1 MLNKCKYIYSTIVS
15 DMSSSGIYI
24 NDIIKNNSKI
34 LEYGAGSGE
43 VSYHFATEFPK
54 AKVLGVDVH
63 NSFEGVYVRA
73 QVAYGDHSPPS
84 NLSFSNIGPDSEKKY
99 IISMVDP
106 LQVDSD
112 AIGLDE
118 YTFCY
123 SWCVFEHID
132 IRTLDDAVKSIFN
145 SLKSGGILYI
155 KINPLYYSVRGS
167 HLHSIVE
174 EPWAHLIYDTHTLRQ
189 KAFKKVRVTGVKAT
203 EAMWHQFETL
213 NRITGSDLVDA
224 LKKGGFNILHEDRK
238 YEGRAPKH
246 LLNTYNE
253 EALRNKEITLICSK
267 K

>member
-1 MLNKCKYIYSTIVS
+1 MLSKPDYIFNTIVS
-15 DMSSSGIYI
+15 DMNSSHVYLDEVVGEYT
-24 NDIIKNNSKI
+24 NI

-43 VSYHFATEFPK
+43 VSYRFATEFPK
-54 AKVLGVDVH
+54 SNVLGVDVH
-63 NSFEGVYVRA
+63 NSFEGVYERA
-73 QVAYGDHSPPS
+73 SVALGSHIAPR
-84 NLSFSNIGPDSEKKY
+84 NLSFRNIGPSSEKKY
-99 IISMVDP
+99 LISNVDP

-112 AIGLDE
+112 AIGLNE
-118 YTFCY
+118 YAFCY

-132 IRTLDDAVKSIFN
+132 IRTLDNAIKSIFN
-145 SLKSGGILYI
+145 SLKPDGVFYV

-174 EPWAHLIYDTHTLRQ
+174 EPWAHLIYDIQTLRQ
-189 KAFKKVRVTGVKAT
+189 KAFKKARVTGVKAT

-238 YEGRAPKH
+238 YEGRATKY

-253 EALRNKEITLICSK
+253 EVLRNKEITLICSK